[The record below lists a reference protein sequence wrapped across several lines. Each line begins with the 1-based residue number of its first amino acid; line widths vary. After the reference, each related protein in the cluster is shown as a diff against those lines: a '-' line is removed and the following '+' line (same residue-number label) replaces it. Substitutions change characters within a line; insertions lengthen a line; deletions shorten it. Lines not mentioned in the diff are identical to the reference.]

1 MEDTAP
7 RAEAALESCC
17 RPWLRKPGGGQA
29 PFSAWRALALLQA
42 VAAMGRGP
50 RRLALFQPAWGGSC
64 GGFLQPGRGCNV
76 INSLLY
82 YRVLFGKTP
91 GVVVGGE
98 QPVGDQQKGCLWGRM
113 GCKEAVSAAQRRARA
128 GSVALGWA
136 GRGSLGGRGR
146 AGGADWLWTLCGWRR
161 GAFGLQTVEE
171 EPACPKTGLHW
182 CVERSGGLR
191 GLPEE
196 GPPGNG
202 GARLPSDLGV
212 KSDVGCWQ

>member
-50 RRLALFQPAWGGSC
+50 GRLALFQPAWGGSC

-98 QPVGDQQKGCLWGRM
+98 QPVGDQQKGCLWGRT

-146 AGGADWLWTLCGWRR
+146 GG
-161 GAFGLQTVEE
+161 
-171 EPACPKTGLHW
+171 
-182 CVERSGGLR
+182 GG
-191 GLPEE
+191 
-196 GPPGNG
+196 
-202 GARLPSDLGV
+202 
-212 KSDVGCWQ
+212 